1 MCYVFF
7 LSFFSTQCS
16 DLLKQVLR
24 DSFQSRNLFQIAPT
38 FLEKVFHPGGQNVK
52 LYSLFLKKI

>member
-52 LYSLFLKKI
+52 TL